1 MMTRF
6 LSSRRGSA
14 LESAAAAAA
23 EPAGAGGRRGGR
35 KEGRKETSGGGAR
48 RGDAAVTPLSVGA
61 PSDPRPD
68 RCAERRSA
76 LRRGDWGREGG
87 GGEERGPRR
96 AASGVRSSASPG
108 SALRCRWSR
117 TERRP
122 HNKLERRGCR
132 ESRAPGGNER
142 LRLAGSGTGRE
153 GNAGSFRILPAAG
166 GAAPHSGWARGAV
179 CLHAP

>member
-76 LRRGDWGREGG
+76 LRRGDRGKEGG
-87 GGEERGPRR
+87 GGEVRAVPPPACGARPLQARRCGAGGAARNAARTTSWSAAAAGRAEPREGT
-96 AASGVRSSASPG
+96 SGSASPG
-108 SALRCRWSR
+108 AG
-117 TERRP
+117 P
-122 HNKLERRGCR
+122 GVR
-132 ESRAPGGNER
+132 ETAAP
-142 LRLAGSGTGRE
+142 S
-153 GNAGSFRILPAAG
+153 GSFPRREAQP
-166 GAAPHSGWARGAV
+166 PHSGWARGAV
-179 CLHAP
+179 RLHAP

>member
-61 PSDPRPD
+61 PSDPSPD

-76 LRRGDWGREGG
+76 LRRGDRGKEGG
-87 GGEERGPRR
+87 GGERSAPCRLRRAELGLSRLGAAVPVEPHGTPPAQQVGAPRLPGEPSPGRERAAPPRR
-96 AASGVRSSASPG
+96 
-108 SALRCRWSR
+108 
-117 TERRP
+117 ERD
-122 HNKLERRGCR
+122 
-132 ESRAPGGNER
+132 RA
-142 LRLAGSGTGRE
+142 
-153 GNAGSFRILPAAG
+153 
-166 GAAPHSGWARGAV
+166 
-179 CLHAP
+179 